1 VWKKVASR
9 WVIFDMFPLWASVLF
24 MELMMLSV
32 LPSGFIPE
40 KNGGKS
46 ACLGSH
52 VAFADKRDIFGNDD
66 GDAND
71 AATISVDQLL

>member
-1 VWKKVASR
+1 
-9 WVIFDMFPLWASVLF
+9 

-32 LPSGFIPE
+32 LPSGFIPD
-40 KNGGKS
+40 NMGRKS

-52 VAFADKRDIFGNDD
+52 VAFAHKRDIFGNDD

-71 AATISVDQLL
+71 AATIDVDQFFFVSCQVSLK